1 MGQPVKLRA
10 FCNLDGTT
18 AMRTLNDLQPL
29 PYHLAIR
36 EYLKREEPEVWEWFA
51 RNRLQNEQSDAVRF
65 ELLKSTYRIDRQSS
79 IPWYEA
85 AEQAAADLSLD
96 VPVTLYQAQEPV
108 GLNASLAFVPGEAHI
123 VLHGPVAATLAQLE
137 FRALLAHE
145 LGHLLLWQG
154 WDGDFLIVDQLL
166 STLTHDP
173 RAETPHFTSAR
184 LFALYTEIF
193 CDRASLLVTGGLLPT
208 VSMLIKVSTGLS
220 EVSAESYLRQA
231 EEIFCHGVT
240 KASELTHPE
249 AFIRARALQLW
260 SDGDPD
266 VDSKT
271 CQMIEGAPA
280 LNELDLV
287 TQKRAAE
294 WTRRLID
301 AMLAW
306 PWMQSEPVLAH
317 VRRFFDE
324 YEPPVASEAGGEQ
337 GWQQDQELAEHLA
350 TDDAAMQD
358 YYCFVLLDLVTVDR
372 GLEELPLAAALMIC
386 DRLGWKERFMEHARR
401 ELRLR
406 KRQLE
411 RIDQER
417 DELLARAAQ
426 RSPAT

>member
-79 IPWYEA
+79 ISWYEA

-123 VLHGPVAATLAQLE
+123 VLHGPVAATLAELE

-166 STLTHDP
+166 SALTHDP
-173 RAETPHFTSAR
+173 RAETPHFASAR

-231 EEIFCHGVT
+231 EEIFCQGAA

-260 SDGDPD
+260 SDDDPD

-280 LNELDLV
+280 LDALDLV

-306 PWMQSEPVLAH
+306 PWMQSEACP
-317 VRRFFDE
+317 
-324 YEPPVASEAGGEQ
+324 G
-337 GWQQDQELAEHLA
+337 
-350 TDDAAMQD
+350 
-358 YYCFVLLDLVTVDR
+358 
-372 GLEELPLAAALMIC
+372 
-386 DRLGWKERFMEHARR
+386 
-401 ELRLR
+401 
-406 KRQLE
+406 
-411 RIDQER
+411 
-417 DELLARAAQ
+417 ARAAVLRQ
-426 RSPAT
+426 VRAARGIRSRRRAGLAAGSGAGRALGDGRCGHAGLLLFRAAGFGHGGPRLGGVPLGCRIDDLRPFGMERTIYGTCSAGTAAAQAAAGTDRSGERRSAGQSG

>member
-1 MGQPVKLRA
+1 
-10 FCNLDGTT
+10 
-18 AMRTLNDLQPL
+18 MRTLNDLQPL

-36 EYLKREEPEVWEWFA
+36 EYLKHDEPEVWEWFA
-51 RNRLQNEQSDAVRF
+51 RNRLQKEQSDSVRF

-79 IPWYEA
+79 VAWYEA

-108 GLNASLAFVPGEAHI
+108 GLNASLAFVPDEAHI
-123 VLHGPVAATLAQLE
+123 VLHGPVAATLAELE

-154 WDGDFLIVDQLL
+154 WDGDFLVVDQLL
-166 STLTHDP
+166 SALTHDP
-173 RAETPHFTSAR
+173 RAETPHFASAR

-193 CDRASLLVTGGLLPT
+193 CDRASLLVTSGLLPT

-231 EEIFCHGVT
+231 EEIFCHGAT

-260 SDGDPD
+260 SDGDAD

-271 CQMIEGAPA
+271 CQMIEGTPA

-287 TQKRAAE
+287 TQKRAAG
-294 WTRRLID
+294 WTRLLID
-301 AMLAW
+301 TMLGW
-306 PWMQSEPVLAH
+306 SWMQSEAVLAH
-317 VRRFFDE
+317 VRRFFDD
-324 YEPPVASEAGGEQ
+324 YEPPTASEAGREQ
-337 GWQQDQELAEHLA
+337 DGKLAEDLE

-372 GLEELPLAAALMIC
+372 GLEEFPLAAALVIS

-417 DELLARAAQ
+417 DALLARAAQ